1 MDTLV
6 CTDVIRDFGGLRAL
20 NGVSFSIEDKE
31 IVGLIG
37 PNGAGKTT
45 LFNVIAGLYKPTSG
59 KVTFRDQIISGL
71 PPYRICR
78 LGIARTFQQP
88 QPFMGLT
95 VFQNA
100 MVGRSFGKSGKAK
113 FTVLEILDILGLTGV
128 KDELVEN
135 LTIVG
140 QKKVEI
146 AKALATEPSLLL
158 LDEVASG
165 LNPREQDDMVHLIQ
179 VLHDQLGMTMIV
191 VEHIMRFVMTIA
203 NRIIVLD
210 NGEIIKVGDSKTVSK
225 DEKVIKAYLGEEYVG
240 PARN

>member
-1 MDTLV
+1 
-6 CTDVIRDFGGLRAL
+6 
-20 NGVSFSIEDKE
+20 
-31 IVGLIG
+31 
-37 PNGAGKTT
+37 
-45 LFNVIAGLYKPTSG
+45 
-59 KVTFRDQIISGL
+59 
-71 PPYRICR
+71 
-78 LGIARTFQQP
+78 
-88 QPFMGLT
+88 